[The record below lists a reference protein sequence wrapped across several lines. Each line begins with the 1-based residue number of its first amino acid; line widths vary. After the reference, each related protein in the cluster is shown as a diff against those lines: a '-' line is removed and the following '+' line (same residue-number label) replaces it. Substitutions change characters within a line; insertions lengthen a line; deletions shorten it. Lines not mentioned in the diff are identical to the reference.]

1 MPVKRTHTCGALR
14 EGDVG
19 SAVILQGWV
28 HRRRDHGGLI
38 FVDLRDRYGLTQATF
53 DPNVSLAAHAVASAL
68 RNEFVVSI
76 EGTVRGRPQG
86 TANPNLTT
94 GAIEVVVARV
104 TILNSAKTPPFYIN
118 EDSFID
124 ESLRLKYRYLDLRRT
139 PLRDAIVLRH
149 RLIKRIRD
157 FLDERDFLEIET
169 PILTAS
175 TPEGARDFLVPARL
189 SPGEFYAL
197 PQAPQQFKQ
206 LLMVAGMDRY
216 FQEIGR
222 AHV

>member
-1 MPVKRTHTCGALR
+1 M
-14 EGDVG
+14 
-19 SAVILQGWV
+19 
-28 HRRRDHGGLI
+28 
-38 FVDLRDRYGLTQATF
+38 
-53 DPNVSLAAHAVASAL
+53 SLAAHAVASAL

-139 PLRDAIVLRH
+139 PSSRCNRA
-149 RLIKRIRD
+149 
-157 FLDERDFLEIET
+157 ET
-169 PILTAS
+169 PTDQANS
-175 TPEGARDFLVPARL
+175 G
-189 SPGEFYAL
+189 L
-197 PQAPQQFKQ
+197 P
-206 LLMVAGMDRY
+206 R
-216 FQEIGR
+216 
-222 AHV
+222 